1 MTIIETVV
9 NKFIKPGFFRNAH
22 NSGFI
27 KNFAT
32 VLGVDVLV
40 KASGFI
46 LLPLFLRLMSQEEF
60 GLYNYFLSI
69 IQVFS
74 LVLNLGLYIPQSKL
88 YHVYDTKEERG
99 KLLFTI
105 VVTLLLF
112 LTVCC
117 AAVIGLG
124 WHHAI
129 ITTLFDNHSSYG
141 QYKGILFF
149 SLLVTVFSFMLTNY
163 FYTSEKIK
171 LVKRYNIYRIV
182 MINLVAV
189 SALYFFRGNA
199 VYLRLSATYITEL
212 VLLCLFAI
220 YLVKEMVPVFSRK
233 MMLKSIKLGL
243 PIMLSAIFGIL
254 VNFSD
259 KFLLQKYGSLK
270 ELSNYY
276 LAFSFASIIPLIF
289 ASLQNVW
296 LPVFLKEKDVEKNFK
311 KTQKFL
317 SKLLLL
323 FSGLAILI
331 WLLFVALFWLSIIP
345 HKYFEVVWI
354 LPILLVTQILASM
367 TPLLS
372 NYMIYFERTEMTS
385 ISGLVMSFASV
396 GFGLWLVPI
405 WGVYGAALTALIV
418 NFVYLIIYYY
428 LVLYLKRRH
437 LPKTVGQ

>member
-1 MTIIETVV
+1 MIKSAANKIIKLGLFGYF
-9 NKFIKPGFFRNAH
+9 N

-32 VLGVDVLV
+32 VLGVDILV

-69 IQVFS
+69 IQIFS
-74 LVLNLGLYIPQSKL
+74 LVLNLGLYVSQSKL
-88 YHVYDTKEERG
+88 YHTYDTKGERG

-105 VVTLLLF
+105 VVTLFLF
-112 LTVCC
+112 LALFCITVI
-117 AAVIGLG
+117 AFGWDNVIIS
-124 WHHAI
+124 A
-129 ITTLFDNHSSYG
+129 LFDKHPSYS
-141 QYKGILFF
+141 QYKEILFF
-149 SLLVTVFSFMLTNY
+149 SLLVTVLSFMLTNY

-171 LVKRYNIYRIV
+171 LVKSYNIYRIV
-182 MINLVAV
+182 SINLVAV
-189 SALYFFRGNA
+189 SALFFFKGEA
-199 VYLRLSATYITEL
+199 VYLRLSATYITEFI
-212 VLLCLFAI
+212 LLCLFAT
-220 YLVKEMVPVFSRK
+220 YLIREMVPVFSRK
-233 MMLKSIKLGL
+233 MMLKCIKLGF
-243 PIMLSAIFGIL
+243 PIMLSALFGIL

-296 LPVFLKEKDVEKNFK
+296 LPIFLKEKDIEKNFK
-311 KTQKFL
+311 KTQKLL

-323 FSGLAILI
+323 FSVLAVLI
-331 WLLFVALFWLSIIP
+331 WLLFVVMFWLSIIP
-345 HKYFEVVWI
+345 HKYFEVMWI
-354 LPILLVTQILASM
+354 LPILLLTQIFAAM

-372 NYMIYFERTEMTS
+372 NYLIYFERTEVTS
-385 ISGLVMSFASV
+385 VSGLVMSLVSL
-396 GFGLWLVPI
+396 GLGLWLVPLLGI
-405 WGVYGAALTALIV
+405 YGAALTALLV

-428 LVLYLKRRH
+428 LVVYLKKLYL
-437 LPKTVGQ
+437 PKAVVQ

>member
-1 MTIIETVV
+1 MTIIKTVAD
-9 NKFIKPGFFRNAH
+9 KFIKFPFLKNAGD
-22 NSGFI
+22 SGFV

-88 YHVYDTKEERG
+88 YHVYHTKEERG

-105 VVTLLLF
+105 AVTLFLF
-112 LTVCC
+112 LTLFCIT
-117 AAVIGLG
+117 VIGFG
-124 WHHAI
+124 WDNAI
-129 ITTLFDNHSSYG
+129 IATLFDNHASYG

-163 FYTSEKIK
+163 FYTSEKIRA
-171 LVKRYNIYRIV
+171 VKNYNIYRIV
-182 MINLVAV
+182 VINLTAV
-189 SALYFFRGNA
+189 SALYFFDNDA
-199 VYLRLSATYITEL
+199 VYLRLSATYGTEL

-220 YLVKEMVPVFSRK
+220 YLIREMVPVFSKK
-233 MMLKSIKLGL
+233 MMLKSIRLGF
-243 PIMLSAIFGIL
+243 PIMLSAVFGIL

-296 LPVFLKEKDVEKNFK
+296 LPVFLKEKDVERNFK
-311 KTQKFL
+311 KTQNLL
-317 SKLLLL
+317 SKLFLF
-323 FSGLAILI
+323 FSGLSILI
-331 WLLFVALFWLSIIP
+331 WLLFIAMFWLSIIP
-345 HKYFEVVWI
+345 HKYFEVMWI
-354 LPILLVTQILASM
+354 LPILLLTQIFASM

-385 ISGLVMSFASV
+385 VSGLIMSFVSF
-396 GFGLWLVPI
+396 GFGLWLVPL
-405 WGVYGAALTALIV
+405 WGIYGAALTALLVSII
-418 NFVYLIIYYY
+418 YLIIYYY
-428 LVLYLKRRH
+428 LVIYLKKLYL
-437 LPKTVGQ
+437 PKAVG